1 MRLLADENFHGDVL
15 RGLLRV
21 EPKLDIVRVQDTH
34 LYQAADPV
42 ILEWAAKEDRVLLTH
57 DVETMMKHAYDRI
70 RAGLPMPGVTE
81 VRDDL
86 PIGQAIE
93 EILTALFASQP
104 GELANRI
111 TYIPFYRLL
120 HVSASLLE
128 LLVEADFG
136 SQAHPHL
143 ATDTLAA

>member
-21 EPKLDIVRVQDTH
+21 EPKLDIVRVQDTP
-34 LYQAADPV
+34 LYQAADPAV
-42 ILEWAAKEDRVLLTH
+42 LEWAANEGRILLTH
-57 DVETMMKHAYDRI
+57 DVQTMTKHAYDRI
-70 RAGLPMPGVTE
+70 RAELPMPGLIE

-93 EILTALFASQP
+93 EILTTLFASEP

-111 TYIPFYRLL
+111 TYIPL
-120 HVSASLLE
+120 
-128 LLVEADFG
+128 
-136 SQAHPHL
+136 
-143 ATDTLAA
+143 

>member
-21 EPKLDIVRVQDTH
+21 EPKLDIVRVQDTDI
-34 LYQAADPV
+34 YQAVDPV
-42 ILEWAAKEDRVLLTH
+42 VLEWAAKEDRILLTH
-57 DVETMMKHAYDRI
+57 DVQTMTKHAYDRI
-70 RAGLPMPGVTE
+70 RAELPMPGVIE

-93 EILTALFASQP
+93 EILTVLFASKP

-111 TYIPFYRLL
+111 TYIPL
-120 HVSASLLE
+120 
-128 LLVEADFG
+128 
-136 SQAHPHL
+136 
-143 ATDTLAA
+143 